1 MALSLPLRTRLAF
14 ALLFSTSVPLAGC
27 GPTEE
32 RAADKPAPAAT
43 TDARTFEPL
52 EPEALDE
59 TAVAQR
65 DRGTAARDALFASL
79 LQRLIAVISS
89 SGPETAIAVCG
100 ELVPELGA
108 KVRNEHDLKIGR
120 TSFRLRNPSNVPPA
134 WAQAWVDERVEEP
147 RYARADDG
155 TLAMLLPIRLKQECL
170 MCHGAVDAM
179 DPKVVAAIDRKYPDD
194 AATGFAEGDLRGW
207 FWIEVPPAK

>member
-1 MALSLPLRTRLAF
+1 MALSLPFRIRFVLSLLLA
-14 ALLFSTSVPLAGC
+14 ASVSLVGC
-27 GPTEE
+27 GPTQES
-32 RAADKPAPAAT
+32 APDKPAAPATA
-43 TDARTFEPL
+43 DSRTFEPI
-52 EPEALDE
+52 EAEALDE
-59 TAVAQR
+59 AAVAQR
-65 DRGTAARDALFASL
+65 ERGTAARDALFASL
-79 LQRLIAVISS
+79 LQRLMAVISS

-108 KVRNEHDLKIGR
+108 EVRKEHDLKIGR
-120 TSFRLRNPSNVPPA
+120 TSFKLRNPSNVPPA
-134 WAQAWVDERVEEP
+134 WAQAWVDERVDEP

-207 FWIEVPPAK
+207 FWIEVPAAK